1 MLRGL
6 YTAAAGMLSQQKRT
20 EMLSNNIANVN
31 TPGYKSDQA
40 AIRAFPEMLLSRMEG
55 KDAPT
60 QNPMNFGTQTPI
72 GSLNTGAYVQELV
85 PQFTQGD
92 LRETGLPSD
101 IALLEET
108 VPANADTGMKGFL
121 LFAVGMPDGQ
131 VRYTRNGHFTLNDQ
145 NQLTSQGVPVLST
158 AGAPI
163 TITGDDYEITQDGR
177 VRIGGQETSQID
189 VRFAGDVRNLVKE
202 GNGLF
207 RTADNAALSTA
218 AGNANVRYSLKQ
230 GFTEGSNVDTA
241 RAYTEMMTAYRS
253 FEANQKVLQAY
264 DRSLDKAVN
273 EIGRLS

>member
-31 TPGYKSDQA
+31 TPGYKSDQS

-60 QNPMNFGTQTPI
+60 QTPMNFGIQTPI
-72 GSLNTGAYVQELV
+72 GTLNTGAYVQELV

-92 LRETGLPSD
+92 MKETGLPSD
-101 IALLEET
+101 IALLEEA
-108 VPANADTGMKGFL
+108 VPNNEETGMKGFL
-121 LFAVGMPDGQ
+121 LFAVSLPDGQ
-131 VRYTRNGHFTLNDQ
+131 VRYTRNSHFTLNDQ
-145 NQLTSQGVPVLST
+145 NQLTSQGIPVLST
-158 AGAPI
+158 DGTPI
-163 TITGDDYEITQDGR
+163 TVEGDYEVLADGR
-177 VRIGGQETSQID
+177 IRMNGQEGAQID
-189 VRFAGDVRNLVKE
+189 VRFAEDVRNLVKE
-202 GNGLF
+202 NNGLF
-207 RTADNAALSTA
+207 RTADETGLPSA
-218 AGNANVRYSLKQ
+218 AGNPNVGYSLKQ
-230 GFTEGSNVDTA
+230 GFIEGSNVDTA